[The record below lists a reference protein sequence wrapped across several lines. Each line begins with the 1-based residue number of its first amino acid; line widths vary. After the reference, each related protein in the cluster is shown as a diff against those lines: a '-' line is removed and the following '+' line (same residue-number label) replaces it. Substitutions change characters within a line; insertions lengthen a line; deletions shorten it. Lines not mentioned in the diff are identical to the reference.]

1 MFFSVDGCVFS
12 VTLFVTCIIN
22 SKTVFMGWLYVIL
35 VGLAAGFIAGLI
47 MRGKGFGF
55 LVNMLVGIAGAII
68 GKWLFG
74 QLGIHLSDGMVG
86 SLVTAVV
93 GAVLLLWIVSLFRKK
108 T

>member
-1 MFFSVDGCVFS
+1 
-12 VTLFVTCIIN
+12 
-22 SKTVFMGWLYVIL
+22 MGWLYVIL

-74 QLGIHLSDGMVG
+74 LLGIHLSDGMVG